1 MRHAPSLFFL
11 LCLLMLCYVSLK
23 DFNADETVVNILK
36 KQPYE
41 RSYEI
46 DLTRGNWTLQDID
59 VYLPKDCFQI
69 LKISDGLYWYSVL
82 ERETLKDQMIATY
95 HINNMRKEA
104 WYRELHDIKINYVIV
119 VTEEEN
125 IKKLMRKYEWIEYI

>member
-59 VYLPKDCFQI
+59 VYLPKDF
-69 LKISDGLYWYSVL
+69 
-82 ERETLKDQMIATY
+82 
-95 HINNMRKEA
+95 
-104 WYRELHDIKINYVIV
+104 
-119 VTEEEN
+119 
-125 IKKLMRKYEWIEYI
+125 